1 MEHKDLFSGIGGFAL
16 AARMVWG
23 EQQKPRL
30 FCEKEPYARRV
41 LHKNFPGVPCVED
54 IRDLRGDPHVT
65 TDLVT
70 AGFPCQPFSVAGK
83 RAGQQDDR
91 YLWPE
96 TLRFIHEDRPRW
108 FIGENVPGIINLA
121 LDDVLASLEGEGYA
135 TETFIIPACAVNA
148 PHRRDRIWIVGNSQ
162 RKQWEQS
169 SLQKRWKDLD
179 WEILDHAK
187 WQKMPNEIERPS
199 KKVSYSNK
207 QHGHN
212 GGFRAGKISQQQTTG
227 IPIGQQWE
235 LEPGVCGV
243 ADGVSHRVDR
253 LRGLGNAI
261 VPHVAAVLMAGI
273 KEVDRVYNNVL
284 HLTQKDGRENPL
296 LN

>member
-1 MEHKDLFSGIGGFAL
+1 MRHKDLFSGIGGFAL

-23 EQQKPRL
+23 EQQKPVL

-41 LHKNFPGVPCVED
+41 LNKNFPGVPCVED
-54 IRDLRGDPHVT
+54 IRDLRGDPSVT

-83 RAGQQDDR
+83 RAGQEDDR

-96 TLRFIHEDRPRW
+96 TLRFIQEDRPRW

-121 LDDVLASLEGEGYA
+121 LDDVLASLESADYA
-135 TETFIIPACAVNA
+135 AEAFVIPACAVNA
-148 PHRRDRIWIVGNSQ
+148 PHRRNRIWIVANNNRQ
-162 RKQWEQS
+162 RQQEQRQPVTDAAPFAGIKLS
-169 SLQKRWKDLD
+169 CQSVTDAESEQAGRLFERRFSANISASRD
-179 WEILDHAK
+179 WT
-187 WQKMPNEIERPS
+187 
-199 KKVSYSNK
+199 
-207 QHGHN
+207 G
-212 GGFRAGKISQQQTTG
+212 QTEAWSTQPG
-227 IPIGQQWE
+227 I
-235 LEPGVCGV
+235 CGV
-243 ADGVSHRVDR
+243 ADGVSHRMDR

-261 VPHVAAVLMAGI
+261 VPQVAAVIMSAI